1 MYFRRMILKKLPF
14 QSWVCAALVL
24 ILASSAVEAQDEMR
38 DVVDQQMSWYM
49 LFGNHRLTDQL
60 GLHTEYQFRRTGL
73 GADWQQSLLRV
84 GLDWHRDEQYVVTGG
99 YGWIR
104 SFPYGEQ
111 PIGETF
117 DEHRIWQQLITKS
130 QTGALKWMHR
140 YRLEQRL
147 MMRESGRAWQHRAR
161 YFVQVTWPIPNHPK
175 WSLSAYEEAFIGLR
189 ALENPVR
196 NLLQQNRLS
205 VALNHKLEGGTA
217 LQLGYLQQVL
227 WKGSGLAAERNHVL
241 LVGVRHN
248 LDFRD

>member
-1 MYFRRMILKKLPF
+1 MNPTVNLFRAAF
-14 QSWVCAALVL
+14 VALVMAL
-24 ILASSAVEAQDEMR
+24 LTPSLVRAQEDELR

-49 LFGNHRLTDQL
+49 LFGNHRLTDDL
-60 GLHTEYQFRRTGL
+60 GVHTEYQFRRTGL
-73 GADWQQSLLRV
+73 GSDWQQSLLRV
-84 GLDWHRDEQYVVTGG
+84 GLDWHRGDQYTLTGG

-117 DEHRIWQQLITKS
+117 DEHRIWQQLITTS

-147 MMRESGRAWQHRAR
+147 MMRESGSVWQHRAR
-161 YFVQVTWPIPNHPK
+161 YFVQVTWPIPNHPA
-175 WSLSAYEEAFIGLR
+175 WSLSAYEEAFVGLR
-189 ALENPVR
+189 SLENPVL

-205 VALNHKLEGGTA
+205 VAVNHKLEGGTA
-217 LQLGYLQQVL
+217 LQLGYLQQAL

-241 LVGVRHN
+241 LVGIRHN
-248 LDFRD
+248 LDLRD

>member
-1 MYFRRMILKKLPF
+1 MTRFTVPSLRWGAL
-14 QSWVCAALVL
+14 SAALVL
-24 ILASSAVEAQDEMR
+24 LLNGSLVRAQDDLR

-49 LFGNHRLTDQL
+49 LFGNHRLTDDL

-73 GADWQQSLLRV
+73 GADWQQSLLRF
-84 GLDWHRDEQYVVTGG
+84 GLDWHRDDQHIVTGG

-111 PIGETF
+111 PIDTTF

-130 QTGALKWMHR
+130 VTGQFKWTHR

-147 MMRESGRAWQHRAR
+147 MQFADGSRWQHRAR
-161 YFVQVTWPIPNHPK
+161 YFVQVKWAVPNHPE
-175 WSLSAYEEAFIGLR
+175 WFLTAYEEAFIGLR
-189 ALENPVR
+189 NLDNPVL
-196 NLLQQNRLS
+196 NLLQQNRMS
-205 VALNHKLEGGTA
+205 VAVNHTLGNGTS
-217 LQLGYLQQVL
+217 LQLGYLRQVL
-227 WKGSGLAAERNHVL
+227 LKGSGYAAERNHVL

>member
-1 MYFRRMILKKLPF
+1 MKPTIALFRAGYVAFAMTLFTPSL
-14 QSWVCAALVL
+14 LH
-24 ILASSAVEAQDEMR
+24 AQEDELR

-49 LFGNHRLTDQL
+49 LFGNHRLTDDL
-60 GLHTEYQFRRTGL
+60 GVHTEYQFRRTGL
-73 GADWQQSLLRV
+73 GTDWQQSLLRV
-84 GLDWHRDEQYVVTGG
+84 GLDWHCDDQCTLTGG

-117 DEHRIWQQLITKS
+117 DEHRIWQQLITTS

-140 YRLEQRL
+140 YRLEQRM
-147 MMRESGRAWQHRAR
+147 MMRESGSVWQHRAR
-161 YFVQVTWPIPNHPK
+161 YFVQVTWSIPNHPA
-175 WSLSAYEEAFIGLR
+175 WSLSAYEEAFVGLR
-189 ALENPVR
+189 SLENPVL

-205 VALNHKLEGGTA
+205 VAINHKLEGGTA
-217 LQLGYLQQVL
+217 LQLGYLQQAL

-248 LDFRD
+248 LDLRD

>member
-1 MYFRRMILKKLPF
+1 MKSFPSLFRPECIA
-14 QSWVCAALVL
+14 VVALMVSHSFL
-24 ILASSAVEAQDEMR
+24 IAQEDELR

-49 LFGNHRLTDQL
+49 FFGNHRLTDDL
-60 GLHTEYQFRRTGL
+60 GLHTEYQFRRTDFGT
-73 GADWQQSLLRV
+73 DWQQSLLRV
-84 GLDWHRDEQYVVTGG
+84 GLDWYRNEQFTLTGG

-111 PIGETF
+111 PISETF
-117 DEHRIWQQLITKS
+117 DEHRIWQQLITAS
-130 QTGALKWMHR
+130 QTGALTWMHR

-147 MMRESGRAWQHRAR
+147 MMRESGSVWQHRAR
-161 YFVQVTWPIPNHPK
+161 YFVQVTWPIPNQPS

-189 ALENPVR
+189 SLEKPVL

-217 LQLGYLQQVL
+217 LQLGYLLQAL

-248 LDFRD
+248 LDFRN